1 MRLRSHSTT
10 GRAAW
15 LLAAALAM
23 FVVAT
28 LALAYSLMQ
37 IRENSTWVRH
47 TNDVLR
53 LIAGIERAVLQ
64 AESGE
69 RGYLLTRVDEYREAY
84 ETAKST
90 LPHALDEL
98 VHVLGDNAEQQR
110 NLAAVR
116 SSIEMRLTQLQRV
129 VELAQTD
136 LQTSLDIL
144 EQARVDLLT
153 QRIEHGLSAMTKFEQ
168 AQLKER
174 QHNFERSNFAAAAV
188 AACLVVLA
196 LASGVVGAFLIE
208 RQRAMARQ
216 QASDSRLRELQS
228 ELLHVARLGTMGEMS
243 AALAHELNQPL
254 AAIANYL
261 KGSRR
266 LLQDSTDKSADR
278 IRTALDKAADQA
290 LRAGEVIQR
299 LRQFVSRGETEKTNE
314 RLDRIVDD
322 AVSLALVVAKDREV
336 KVSLDLDPAAE
347 RVLVD
352 RVQIQQLLLNLI
364 RNALEAMEHQDV
376 RELQISSS
384 RGADGMIEMTVADN
398 GPGIDPQL
406 MDRLFL
412 PFMTTKTAGMGVGLS
427 LCRTIV
433 TAHGGSIRAE
443 PRDGAGTAFRFTI
456 PSAEVI

>member
-1 MRLRSHSTT
+1 ML
-10 GRAAW
+10 
-15 LLAAALAM
+15 
-23 FVVAT
+23 VVAT
-28 LALAYSLMQ
+28 VALAYSLMQ
-37 IRENSTWVRH
+37 IRDNSSWVRH

-69 RGYLLTRVDEYREAY
+69 RGYLLTRVGEYRAAY
-84 ETAKST
+84 ETAKSA
-90 LPHALDEL
+90 LPHAIDDLAKI
-98 VHVLGDNAEQQR
+98 VGDSAEQQQ

-116 SSIEMRLTQLQRV
+116 SSIEMRLAQLQRV
-129 VELAQTD
+129 VELAQD
-136 LQTSLDIL
+136 DPQTSLDIL

-153 QRIEHGLSAMTKFEQ
+153 QRIERGLSTMTKYEQ
-168 AQLKER
+168 AVLKER
-174 QHNFERSNFAAAAV
+174 QRNFERSNFAAAAV
-188 AACLVVLA
+188 ATCLVILA
-196 LASGVVGAFLIE
+196 LASGCVGAFLIE
-208 RQRAMARQ
+208 RQRTMARQ
-216 QASDSRLRELQS
+216 QASDQRLRELQA

-266 LLQDSTDKSADR
+266 LLQDSTDKSAER
-278 IRTALDKAADQA
+278 IRTALDKAAEQA

-322 AVSLALVVAKDREV
+322 ALALALVVAKDRAVEV
-336 KVSLDLDPAAE
+336 SVNLDPTAE

-352 RVQIQQLLLNLI
+352 KVQIQQLLLNLI
-364 RNALEAMEHQDV
+364 RNALEAMEHQEP
-376 RELQISSS
+376 RELEISSR
-384 RGADGMIEMTVADN
+384 RGEDGMLEVVVADN

-406 MDRLFL
+406 ADKLFL
-412 PFMTTKTAGMGVGLS
+412 PFMTTKTSGMGVGLS

-433 TAHGGSIRAE
+433 TAHGGDIQAE
-443 PRDGAGTAFRFTI
+443 PRPGGGTVFRFTI
-456 PSAEVI
+456 PSADPL

>member
-84 ETAKST
+84 ETAKSA

>member
-1 MRLRSHSTT
+1 
-10 GRAAW
+10 
-15 LLAAALAM
+15 M